1 MGKRPA
7 IYLMTDE
14 EFNAM
19 KQKENKESV
28 LNDLL
33 DVSNNSKFTTKNIKR
48 TAKPQTSELKT
59 NSIKDD
65 SISELSS
72 FSSTSETREPIKLSD
87 SDWSDMMDYIGDSP
101 IDDITSS
108 DMFSYRHS
116 GKSDDKF
123 KDLFAK
129 ETSMLNS
136 VLADLQKRSK
146 IVNDKIK
153 SMSGKGTYG
162 VSKNFS
168 DLLEAANSLDT
179 VKLNAIKSMADMKK
193 SAADLKLKDKRLNP
207 VTEVEDNDSIAS
219 AFYKQIIGGGA
230 NNFVNS
236 STSQFNQLQVPKGA
250 VIASS
255 SNSSMNNNQDTYAPF
270 NVSQPIPQQYSYD
283 GDDIEVDSTGYIANE
298 KKNVEICIYKYDDGS
313 MKFVAL
319 DEDGEVVHNYELP
332 DESLLASIHT
342 KPMSSYAY
350 DEYDRKY
357 KIIDVSSCVNLDD
370 IDDDKYDNV
379 STDDKYNY

>member
-1 MGKRPA
+1 MNKKSG

-28 LNDLL
+28 LNELL
-33 DVSNNSKFTTKNIKR
+33 AATKNDGKFTTKNVKR
-48 TAKPQTSELKT
+48 TSKPQTSELSKS
-59 NSIKDD
+59 SIKDAP
-65 SISELSS
+65 ISDLSA
-72 FSSTSETREPIKLSD
+72 FSTNTENREPIKLSD
-87 SDWSDMMDYIGDSP
+87 SDWSDMIDYFGESP

-108 DMFSYRHS
+108 DMYSYRHP
-116 GKSDDKF
+116 KDSDDKF
-123 KDLFAK
+123 KNLFAK

-193 SAADLKLKDKRLNP
+193 SAVDLKLKDKRLNP
-207 VTEVEDNDSIAS
+207 VAEVEDNDSIAS

-236 STSQFNQLQVPKGA
+236 STNQFNQLQVPNGA
-250 VIASS
+250 VVSNS
-255 SNSSMNNNQDTYAPF
+255 SNSNNQNDCIPF
-270 NVSQPIPQQYSYD
+270 NVSQPIPQDYSYD
-283 GDDIEVDSTGYIANE
+283 GNDIAVDTTGYIANE

-342 KPMSSYAY
+342 KPLSNYAY
-350 DEYDRKY
+350 DKYNRKY
-357 KIIDVSSCVNLDD
+357 KIIDVSSCVTLDD
-370 IDDDKYDNV
+370 IDDDKYDTV
-379 STDDKYNY
+379 TTDDKYSY

>member
-1 MGKRPA
+1 MNKKPG

-19 KQKENKESV
+19 KQKETKESV
-28 LNDLL
+28 LNELISATKNDG
-33 DVSNNSKFTTKNIKR
+33 KFTTKNVKR
-48 TAKPQTSELKT
+48 TSKPQTFELTGTSTKE
-59 NSIKDD
+59 NSL
-65 SISELSS
+65 SELSA
-72 FSSTSETREPIKLSD
+72 FSSTTENREPIKLSD
-87 SDWSDMMDYIGDSP
+87 SDWSDMMDYVSDSP

-116 GKSDDKF
+116 NNSDDKF
-123 KDLFAK
+123 KNLFAK

-219 AFYKQIIGGGA
+219 QFYKQIIGGGA

-236 STSQFNQLQVPKGA
+236 SINQYSQLQAPKGA
-250 VIASS
+250 VVASS
-255 SNSSMNNNQDTYAPF
+255 SNNQNNYMPF
-270 NVSQPIPQQYSYD
+270 NVSQPIPQNYSYD
-283 GDDIEVDSTGYIANE
+283 GNDIDVDTTGYIANE
-298 KKNVEICIYKYDDGS
+298 KRNVEICIYKYDDGS
-313 MKFVAL
+313 MRFVAL

-342 KPMSSYAY
+342 KPLSNYAY

-357 KIIDVSSCVNLDD
+357 KIIDVSSCVTLDD
-370 IDDDKYDNV
+370 IDDDKYDTV
-379 STDDKYNY
+379 TTDDKYSY